1 MWSREGTRV
10 MRWETQDTL
19 SGGRVA
25 LQAFPPGRVYS
36 SFLSLLGVLLMCL
49 QRLLRDGD
57 HPERLSGPEN
67 RLSRSVLI
75 LKVWLG

>member
-1 MWSREGTRV
+1 MEQRGDSGDEVG
-10 MRWETQDTL
+10 DTGHTV
-19 SGGRVA
+19 GGRVA

-36 SFLSLLGVLLMCL
+36 SFLSLLGILLMGQ

-57 HPERLSGPEN
+57 HPERLSVPEN
-67 RLSRSVLI
+67 RLSRFVLI

>member
-1 MWSREGTRV
+1 MEQRGDSGDEVGDAGHTV
-10 MRWETQDTL
+10 
-19 SGGRVA
+19 GGRVA

-57 HPERLSGPEN
+57 HPGRLSGSEN
-67 RLSRSVLI
+67 RLSGSVLI
-75 LKVWLG
+75 LKVWLGE